1 MLRST
6 GANAFAKNQTHLAY
20 EDKRDLYC
28 KMKNK
33 AHVRRAFQPSQRDL
47 EPYRK
52 QHKITLFDYEI
63 REIPR
68 PLNTTQI

>member
-1 MLRST
+1 MEHDDIAENV
-6 GANAFAKNQTHLAY
+6 GQHGQP
-20 EDKRDLYC
+20 
-28 KMKNK
+28 KMQNK
-33 AHVRRAFQPSQRDL
+33 AHVRRAFPPSRRDL

-52 QHKITLFDYEI
+52 QHKLTLFDYEI